1 MKPNGR
7 LFIQILR
14 IIKQIYV
21 SAFSIPNYINEIV
34 AFEIDESLNSS
45 IIVFEDS
52 W

>member
-7 LFIQILR
+7 LFIQTLR

-21 SAFSIPNYINEIV
+21 SALSIPNYISEIG

-45 IIVFEDS
+45 IIVFEDL
-52 W
+52 